1 MSQHDMQAATPGMA
15 AQPSIATLHPQQWS
29 EQQHSTDFV
38 MLDDLPLNRFHIK
51 IAGLTFGAHF
61 TEGYALGTV
70 GYALASL
77 NRQIPLDSFWMG
89 AIGSSAL
96 IGIFFGS
103 LLFGWLSDRLGRQ
116 RIFLTSFI
124 IITLAAFLQFFATSP
139 VELFLLRVLI
149 GIGMGGDF
157 TVGHAILAEFSPR
170 KHRGAL
176 LGSFSVVWTIGY
188 VAANVLGLH
197 YGDAVPDAWRWLL
210 ASAAAPALVVLL
222 LRIGTPESPR
232 WLLGKGR
239 AAEANDIVRKY
250 FGPHVTLDADSTNDE
265 HGSKGGYARLFSR
278 ELIRRTLFNCAFF
291 VCLVIPYFAIYTFL
305 PAILKVVGLSEGF
318 GADLLLNAILVIG
331 AVLGIWLTIKLP
343 RRHFLIGSFAVTCAM
358 LVALSVLPSTAALA
372 MILAFAV
379 FTLTMSA
386 FSNLVGVFPPECF
399 PTEVRACGVGLAI
412 ACSRL
417 GSAIGTFL
425 LPVGIARFG
434 FHATMMALAG
444 VLLIGMIVSIAWA
457 PETKNLTLRD
467 ASHG

>member
-1 MSQHDMQAATPGMA
+1 MV
-15 AQPSIATLHPQQWS
+15 AQRSIATLDPHHP
-29 EQQHSTDFV
+29 TDPV
-38 MLDDLPLNRFHIK
+38 ALDDLPLNRFHIK

-96 IGIFFGS
+96 IGIFLGS

-116 RIFLTSFI
+116 HIFLTSFV

-188 VAANVLGLH
+188 VAANVLGLR
-197 YGDAVPDAWRWLL
+197 YGNAVPDAWRWLL
-210 ASAAAPALVVLL
+210 ASAAAPALIVLL

-239 AAEANDIVRKY
+239 AAEANDIVRKH
-250 FGPHVTLDADSTNDE
+250 FGAHVTLDADSAIDE
-265 HGSKGGYARLFSR
+265 HNSKRGYARLFGR
-278 ELIRRTLFNCAFF
+278 DLIRRTVFNCAFF